1 MPFTYS
7 ILTKNRGKNMWIV
20 KTKTGKFKFVDN
32 YKNPL
37 TQKYNEV
44 SVTFGKN
51 NNQVKKKAQMLLDEK
66 IRKRLNELQTGNT
79 DITFNQLVQKYLSV
93 AKQQLAYNTWY
104 RKKTTLQK
112 ITNDWGVNLI
122 AKNITTQFINK
133 YLDNLLYG
141 NPQHH
146 YANETVNSYK
156 SCISVVFDLGIRY
169 GYITKNPVDQVKI
182 AWRSQ
187 SQKRREEIE
196 NKYLEDDEYAKI
208 LKYCDENKRQD
219 LKDLFIWMYNT
230 GMRCG
235 EAAAIQKKNILQDKD
250 GHYFARVE
258 GSLITIRN
266 EKDKD
271 KRHRKTRNAK
281 TFAGNRDV
289 YLPPEA
295 KKIALNHCK
304 GKKANDYIFRNKWPT
319 SDGYFVN
326 SKINKVLK
334 TIAKKEKIH
343 KKLVTHIFRHT
354 HVSKLAEQ
362 GWSLNVIQHR
372 VGHGNSRITRN
383 IYLHITKKVKDAAL
397 DRLQD
402 FPDSHTIMQ
411 ENQSKPKLK
420 VVKNK

>member
-1 MPFTYS
+1 MLLFTYS
-7 ILTKNRGKNMWIV
+7 ILTEIEVKNMWIV
-20 KTKTGKFKFVDN
+20 KTKKGKFKFVDN

-37 TQKYNEV
+37 TQKYQEV

-51 NNQVKKKAQMLLDEK
+51 NNQVKKKAQMLLDDK
-66 IRKRLNELQTGNT
+66 IRERLTELQTGNT
-79 DITFNQLVQKYLSV
+79 DITFDKLAQKYLAV
-93 AKQQLAYNTWY
+93 AKEQPAYNTWY
-104 RKKTTLQK
+104 RKKTTLDK
-112 ITNDWGVNLI
+112 ISQDWGINLI
-122 AKNITTQFINK
+122 AKNITSQFINK

-141 NPQHH
+141 QQQ

-156 SCISVVFDLGIRY
+156 SCISVVFDLGVRY
-169 GYITKNPVDQVKI
+169 GYISKNPVDQVKI
-182 AWRSQ
+182 SWRSQ
-187 SQKRREEIE
+187 SQKKREEIE
-196 NKYLEDDEYAKI
+196 NKYLEDNEYAKI
-208 LKYCDENKRQD
+208 LQYCDKNNRPD

-235 EAAAIQKKNILQDKD
+235 EVAALQKKNILQDKD

-266 EKDKD
+266 EKDKN

-281 TFAGNRDV
+281 TFAGDRDV

-295 KKIALNHCK
+295 KEIALRHCK
-304 GKKANDYIFRNKWPT
+304 NKKPNDYIFRNEWPT
-319 SDGYFVN
+319 SDGYFIN

-362 GWSLNVIQHR
+362 GWPLNVIQHC

-383 IYLHITKKVKDAAL
+383 IYLHITKKVKDAAI

-402 FPDSHTIMQ
+402 FPNSQTILQ
-411 ENQSKPKLK
+411 ENRNKPKLK
-420 VVKNK
+420 VVNKK